1 MLLQMAERCINRLLV
16 LVRRILFE
24 LKLPRQLLYLL
35 LGLSER
41 LAQIRRLT
49 VVVRLFA
56 LLSAVVELRCH
67 RRCLLI
73 TRELIALPFEVEVRL
88 VLSEAER
95 NDTGVVLCKP

>member
-1 MLLQMAERCINRLLV
+1 MLLQMAERCVNRLLV

-49 VVVRLFA
+49 VVVRLFT

-67 RRCLLI
+67 RRCFLI

-88 VLSEAER
+88 VLSETER